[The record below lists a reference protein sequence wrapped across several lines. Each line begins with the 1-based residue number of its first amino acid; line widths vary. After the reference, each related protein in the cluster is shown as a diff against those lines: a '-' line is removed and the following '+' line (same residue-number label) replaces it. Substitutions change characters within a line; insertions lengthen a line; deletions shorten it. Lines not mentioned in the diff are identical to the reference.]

1 MVFELVKLVTPL
13 QAGIAVVICMALSA
27 RHMDQ
32 YNKHMEKYGPLGG
45 LLIEKRAHNNQRVA
59 AEQVAPPPGLLAD
72 SGVADGASSQSSE
85 DRLV

>member
-32 YNKHMEKYGPLGG
+32 YNKHMAKYEPLGG
-45 LLIEKRAHNNQRVA
+45 LLIDKRSHNSKKR
-59 AEQVAPPPGLLAD
+59 EEAD
-72 SGVADGASSQSSE
+72 DVGVGEAKPA
-85 DRLV
+85 DRLI